1 MVQVAQM
8 CKDIFKKKFF
18 WRKTLI
24 LISEWWVKVKGNQ
37 SLARFGKA
45 LAMYLVIFSGVRSI
59 KVAP

>member
-1 MVQVAQM
+1 M
-8 CKDIFKKKFF
+8 CKDILKFLKKKFLLKKKNF
-18 WRKTLI
+18 I
-24 LISEWWVKVKGNQ
+24 FDNSEWWVKVKGNQ